1 MGTIHIGALNP
12 GRSEVKDDFGK
23 QNKPIL
29 FTNVEN
35 LKGRK
40 QNRPKMFTDTGL
52 GVTTL
57 PIFTETRYTCPV
69 NTRDRA
75 GKGGGGGMAGARAT
89 LGIVRGGTGTD
100 VSESERS

>member
-1 MGTIHIGALNP
+1 M
-12 GRSEVKDDFGK
+12 VKEDFGK

-29 FTNVEN
+29 FTNVKN

-57 PIFTETRYTCPV
+57 SIFTEGRTTYLVKIENGSR
-69 NTRDRA
+69 
-75 GKGGGGGMAGARAT
+75 
-89 LGIVRGGTGTD
+89 
-100 VSESERS
+100 